1 MSLEQWLLWARGP
14 LFLAAMA
21 VLIAGTLRILGL
33 SIVNVLLL
41 LRESRRNGR
50 NVPWGTVLR
59 ASLRYVIPASTAVQ
73 ARGVFSIASIVFHV
87 AIIVT
92 PLFLSAHV
100 LLWQRGLQLSWL
112 PWPTLPAAAAD
123 VLSVIAVV
131 SVVAMLVLRV
141 GSAQARAL
149 SRFQDYFLPALI
161 AVPFVSGL
169 LAMHPA
175 VNPFGYAATMLVHVL
190 SGNLILV
197 LIPFSK
203 LSHVA
208 LFPFN
213 QLISELGW
221 HLKPGAGELVA
232 ADLGKENAPI

>member
-1 MSLEQWLLWARGP
+1 MTMEQWLLWARGP

-21 VLIAGTLRILGL
+21 VLIAGTLRIVGL
-33 SIVNVLLL
+33 SVANLVLLV
-41 LRESRRNGR
+41 RESRRNGR
-50 NVPWGTVLR
+50 SVPWANVAR
-59 ASLRYVIPASTAVQ
+59 ATLRYVVPARTVLE
-73 ARGVFSIASIVFHV
+73 ARGLFSLTSIVFHV

-92 PLFLSAHV
+92 PLFLGAHLV
-100 LLWQRGLQLSWL
+100 LWQRGLQLPWL
-112 PWPTLPAAAAD
+112 RWPTLPAAAAD

-131 SVVAMLVLRV
+131 SVVAILVLRV
-141 GSAQARAL
+141 GSAQARAI

-161 AVPFVSGL
+161 AVPFASGL

-175 VNPFGYAATMLVHVL
+175 VNPFGYTATMLVHVL
-190 SGNLILV
+190 SGNLILI